1 MQIDYDSTIIAL
13 GFFIDIFEYIM
24 LDKKKILIFT
34 ATYNEKENIENLIH
48 SINDVKSEVDIFI
61 IDDQSPDNTYDKIKD
76 LQKKY
81 SNISLKIR
89 NSKSGLDTAHKEAY
103 EYALLNNYDY
113 LITMD
118 ADLSHDPKEI
128 NNFIHYLSDFPFV
141 IGSRYIEGGSC
152 LMSGSRLVM
161 SKFGNKL
168 IKKVLQINSNE
179 FTTSYRGFNISKLKN
194 FHLNKVNN
202 KGYSFFMGTLF
213 EIDKLGYKIKEI
225 PITFKDRERG
235 LSKIPKIE
243 IFRNIKNLFILFL
256 KKKNFF

>member
-1 MQIDYDSTIIAL
+1 
-13 GFFIDIFEYIM
+13 M

-48 SINDVKSEVDIFI
+48 SINNVNSEVDIFI
-61 IDDQSPDNTYDKIKD
+61 IDDQSPDHTYDKIKE
-76 LQKKY
+76 LQNKY
-81 SNISLKIR
+81 KNIILKIR
-89 NSKSGLDTAHKEAY
+89 SSKSGLDTAHKEAY

-128 NNFIHYLSDFPFV
+128 NNFIHYLGKFPFV
-141 IGSRYIEGGSC
+141 IGSRYIDGGSC
-152 LMSGSRLVM
+152 LMSGRRLAM

-168 IKKVLQINSNE
+168 IKQVLKIKSNE

-194 FHLNKVNN
+194 FHLNKVKN

-213 EIDKLGYKIKEI
+213 EIDKLGYEIKEI
-225 PITFKDRERG
+225 PIIFKDREKG

-243 IFRNIKNLFILFL
+243 ILRTIKNLFILFL
-256 KKKNFF
+256 KK